1 MLQKVAI
8 KGLLIL
14 LFTIQVGALNAQIV
28 FAYPPKDTLK
38 ACTGHNSFVTLIT
51 DYRIDSVDKRTENVI
66 FSVISQT
73 LRFTVGDSVVR
84 EFFLKVLPISEH
96 EKSAET
102 DIRELPITDMYVF
115 ESKDSNYYVFLAR
128 DCFFSAEYPYYS
140 CILEPDGTV
149 LYERIYKR
157 DAQNKIKYKYL
168 YYTIDIDLKV
178 FSDKKGIDFRRP
190 IRTERLYRFRT
201 DE

>member
-73 LRFTVGDSVVR
+73 LRFTVGDSDVR
-84 EFFLKVLPISEH
+84 EIFLKVLPISEH
-96 EKSAET
+96 EKTVET
-102 DIRELPITDMYVF
+102 EIRDLPITDMYVF
-115 ESKDSNYYVFLAR
+115 ESQDSSYYILLTR
-128 DCFFSAEYPYYS
+128 DYPFNAEYPYYS
-140 CILEPDGTV
+140 CIIEPDGTV

-157 DAQNKIKYKYL
+157 DYQDKIKYKYQ
-168 YYTIDIDLKV
+168 YYTIDLKD
-178 FSDKKGIDFRRP
+178 FSDKTGIDFKCHP
-190 IRTERLYRFRT
+190 FRTERLYRFRT

>member
-66 FSVISQT
+66 FSIKSQT
-73 LRFTVGDSVVR
+73 LSFTVGDSVVR
-84 EFFLKVLPISEH
+84 EFFLKVLPVSEH
-96 EKSAET
+96 DKSAET
-102 DIRELPITDMYVF
+102 DIRELPVTDMYVF
-115 ESKDSNYYVFLAR
+115 ESQDSNYYVFLAR
-128 DCFFSAEYPYYS
+128 DYPFPAEYPYYS
-140 CILEPDGTV
+140 CIFEPDGTV

-157 DAQNKIKYKYL
+157 DNQDKIKYKYQ
-168 YYTIDIDLKV
+168 YHIIDLKD
-178 FSDKKGIDFRRP
+178 FSDKTGIFFTHP
-190 IRTERLYRFRT
+190 FRTERLYCFRM